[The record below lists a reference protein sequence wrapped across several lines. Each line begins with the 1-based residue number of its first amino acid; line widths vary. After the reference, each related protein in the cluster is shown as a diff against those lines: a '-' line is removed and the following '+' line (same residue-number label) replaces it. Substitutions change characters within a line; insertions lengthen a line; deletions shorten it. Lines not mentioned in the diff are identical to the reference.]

1 MVQPQ
6 TQLPAGV
13 LEHFMGFL
21 AAVPYVEAL
30 WLRNQRIGA
39 SAGRIRAGAMAM
51 VVAALFCA
59 GIAHAQTPAEILARP
74 DVQQAMQIIKTSEPH
89 FVDEQIR
96 LCEVAAPPFHEDKKG
111 AELAKLF
118 TAAGLQN
125 VRIDKAGNVLGDRP
139 GAEAHPHLVL
149 AAHLDTVFPEGTD
162 VHVTRTGNLLK
173 GPGIGDDC
181 RGLAAVLSVIHAM
194 NEAHLKTKG
203 SITFVADVGE
213 EGLGDLRGMKQ
224 LFGTTMKG
232 QIDDFI
238 SIEPGEADRV
248 SNGGVGS
255 YRYKVTVT
263 GPGGHSYGAFGLA
276 NPIQAIGRMAAHID
290 DIQVP
295 TEPKT
300 TFNIGVV
307 GGGTSVNSIPF
318 EAWFEFDERSPD
330 IQSLDAVDAKFKAA
344 VKLGLDEENA
354 RWHDKVKLSV
364 KLETLGIRP
373 AGETPMTSP
382 IVATAT
388 ASIKALGF
396 GNASYGAGSS
406 DSNVPMN
413 LGIPAITIGGGGKD
427 AGAHSLGETDDVT
440 DSYKGPQNAL
450 LIVLSLLK

>member
-1 MVQPQ
+1 MLFVS
-6 TQLPAGV
+6 AV
-13 LEHFMGFL
+13 LH
-21 AAVPYVEAL
+21 VEAL
-30 WLRNQRIGA
+30 SLFK
-39 SAGRIRAGAMAM
+39 GRIRAGAMAM
-51 VVAALFCA
+51 VVTAGLCA
-59 GIAHAQTPAEILARP
+59 RVAHAQTPAEILTTPA
-74 DVQQAMQIIKTSEPH
+74 VQQAMQVIKTSEPH
-89 FVDEQIR
+89 FIDEQIR
-96 LCEVAAPPFHEDKKG
+96 LCEIAAPPFHEDKKA

-125 VRIDKAGNVLGDRP
+125 VRIDHAGNVLGDRP
-139 GAEAHPHLVL
+139 GAHPHPHLVL

-181 RGLAAVLSVIHAM
+181 RGLAAVLSVVHAM
-194 NEAHLKTKG
+194 NEAHLKTAG

-213 EGLGDLRGMKQ
+213 EGLGDLRGMKE

-248 SNGGVGS
+248 TNGGVGS

-276 NPIQAIGRMAAHID
+276 NPIQAIGRMTAHID

-300 TFNIGVV
+300 TFNVGVV
-307 GGGTSVNSIPF
+307 GGGTSVNAIPF

-330 IQSLDAVDAKFKAA
+330 INSLDAVDAKFKAA
-344 VKLGLDEENA
+344 VQKGLDEENA
-354 RWHDKVKLSV
+354 RWHDKGKLSV
-364 KLETLGIRP
+364 KLESLGIRP
-373 AGETPMTSP
+373 PGETPMTSP
-382 IVATAT
+382 IVTTAT

-396 GNASYGAGSS
+396 GEAGYSAGSS

-413 LGIPAITIGGGGKD
+413 LHIPAITIGGGGHD
-427 AGAHSLGETDDVT
+427 QGAHSLNETDDVT
-440 DSYKGPQNAL
+440 DSWKGPQNAL